1 MEHLEHEE
9 EQLER
14 IRDWWQKNGKAVI
27 LGVIAAIIAAVSV
40 QSWMGS
46 QRVHIETA
54 SAEYAQ
60 LLQYIDND
68 QAKASGVAERIIT
81 DYDDTVYASMAALLQ
96 ARLAVEKSDW
106 DKAAASLNWAMDNTD
121 DEGLRHIARLRLSRV
136 LVQQDKDSAAL
147 ALLVDV
153 EQGAF
158 VADYEELLGDI
169 YLKQGDKDKARAA
182 YAKAM
187 VVSQAG
193 GNNRLLQMKL
203 DDLAVESKETK

>member
-1 MEHLEHEE
+1 MEHEE

-14 IRDWWQKNGKAVI
+14 IREWWQKNGKAVI

-40 QSWMGS
+40 QSWMVN
-46 QRVHIETA
+46 QRAHTETA

-60 LLQYIDND
+60 LLQYIDSD
-68 QAKASGVAERIIT
+68 QAKAAGVADRIIS
-81 DYDDTVYASMAALLQ
+81 DYDDTIYATMAALLQ

-106 DKAAASLNWAMDNTD
+106 DKAAASLSWAMENSD
-121 DEGLRHIARLRLSRV
+121 DDGLRHVARLRLARV
-136 LVQQDKDSAAL
+136 LMQQDKTDAAL

-158 VADYEELLGDI
+158 SANYQELLGDI
-169 YLKQGDKDKARAA
+169 YLLKGDKDKARAA
-182 YAKAM
+182 YAKA
-187 VVSQAG
+187 VVMSTAG

>member
-1 MEHLEHEE
+1 MEHEE

-14 IRDWWQKNGKAVI
+14 IREWWQKNGKAVI

-40 QSWMGS
+40 QSWMVN
-46 QRVHIETA
+46 QRAHTETA

-68 QAKASGVAERIIT
+68 QAKAAGVADRIIS
-81 DYDDTVYASMAALLQ
+81 DYDDTIYATMAALLQ

-106 DKAAASLNWAMDNTD
+106 DKAAASLSWAMENSD
-121 DEGLRHIARLRLSRV
+121 DDGLRHVARLRLARV
-136 LVQQDKDSAAL
+136 LMQQDKTDAAL

-158 VADYEELLGDI
+158 SANYQELLGDI
-169 YLKQGDKDKARAA
+169 YLLKGDKDKARAA
-182 YAKAM
+182 YAKA
-187 VVSQAG
+187 VVMSTAG